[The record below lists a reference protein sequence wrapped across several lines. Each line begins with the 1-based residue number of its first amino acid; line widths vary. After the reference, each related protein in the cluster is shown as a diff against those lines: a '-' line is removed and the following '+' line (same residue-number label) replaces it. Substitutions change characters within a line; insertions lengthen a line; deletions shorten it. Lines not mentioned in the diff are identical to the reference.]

1 MPQTLSIFP
10 FGRTQIA
17 QPNPEM
23 VDLQRE
29 LSRCSVQLHQA
40 YLSFN
45 STCEQELVE
54 SYVFEINALH
64 ARYNYLLRR
73 LKELGGEG

>member
-10 FGRTQIA
+10 FGRA
-17 QPNPEM
+17 QPPQPSPEM
-23 VDLQRE
+23 VELQRE
-29 LSRCSVQLHQA
+29 LNRCSVQLHQA

-45 STCEQELVE
+45 STCEVELVE

-73 LKELGGEG
+73 IKELGGGA